1 MQQPNQQTS
10 THALILIGHGS
21 LRSASGASMIR
32 IAARLRERK
41 VAPRVEAA
49 FLNYS
54 RPTLAEVVS
63 KVHAA
68 GATTITIQPYFLI
81 AGFYVQNDLH
91 ALIAEVGRDYPS
103 VSFRLAPALGDHPA
117 LIGLAQR
124 RVQVVLDGL
133 DATDSPLTAPSL
145 LLMAHGTPL
154 PTANA
159 PLYTIADALVK
170 QLGLAGSLVSY
181 LDCNTPTIPDA
192 FDQLVAGG
200 AQQIIALPYFL
211 HLGRHVAEDLPALVA
226 QAKAKHVNTSLL
238 LAQHLDYDVCLVDAV
253 EGLLPAAQ
261 LVIQRQALALS

>member
-10 THALILIGHGS
+10 TNALILIGHGS

-32 IAARLRERK
+32 IAARLRERG
-41 VAPRVEAA
+41 VAPLVEAA

-68 GATTITIQPYFLI
+68 GARTITIQPYFLI

-91 ALIAEVGRDYPS
+91 ALIAEVSKNFPS
-103 VSFRLAPALGDHPA
+103 VNFRLAPVIGDHPA
-117 LIGLAQR
+117 LIDLAQR

-133 DATDSPLTAPSL
+133 DADSTLGAPSL

-159 PLYTIADALVK
+159 PLYNVADALVK

-226 QAKAKHVNTSLL
+226 QAKAKHQNTSLL